1 VLATATATATAALG
15 AGGCGGHDAPRGSRP
30 SPPSPSPAL
39 GASVFAQRCTVCHS
53 LNGIGP
59 RRSAGGDLTGYE
71 MSADEVR
78 LLAATMPV
86 RPKLSARE
94 LTAVAAY
101 VASVQRRA
109 RAG

>member
-1 VLATATATATAALG
+1 VLATATATAALG

-30 SPPSPSPAL
+30 SSPSPSPAL

>member
-1 VLATATATATAALG
+1 MLVTATAMAALA
-15 AGGCGGHDAPRGSRP
+15 AGGCGGHDGPRGSRP
-30 SPPSPSPAL
+30 SSPSSSPSPAL